1 MDGKYESPQNE
12 YDHERDH
19 LDDGILYE
27 FCKQTKYLEDFY
39 PCARLRDSLDFDIE
53 FLFLLCKAFE
63 ASTANMILTFTV
75 LPYLHLVSYQNT
87 LGCILLYTIF

>member
-27 FCKQTKYLEDFY
+27 FCKQTKNLEDFDQMLQLENHQHEDETSY
-39 PCARLRDSLDFDIE
+39 
-53 FLFLLCKAFE
+53 
-63 ASTANMILTFTV
+63 
-75 LPYLHLVSYQNT
+75 YQNRIVQ
-87 LGCILLYTIF
+87 LIRAIFDVPLVLSFVVVCEL